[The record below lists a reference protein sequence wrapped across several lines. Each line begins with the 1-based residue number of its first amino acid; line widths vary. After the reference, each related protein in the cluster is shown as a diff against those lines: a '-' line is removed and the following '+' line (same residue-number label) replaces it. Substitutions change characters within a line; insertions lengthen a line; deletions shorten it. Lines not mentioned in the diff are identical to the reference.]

1 MKKQRMRETNSNRLT
16 RKDTIALEYDVLPS
30 DEYIHTTTHEAAA
43 ASGNHHKGMACAPFL
58 YMHQYHHTST

>member
-30 DEYIHTTTHEAAA
+30 DEVYIHTTTHEAAA
-43 ASGNHHKGMACAPFL
+43 VAGNHHTGMA
-58 YMHQYHHTST
+58 